1 MFVNFNYIEN
11 VTNDYFLVTRF
22 GMFYSFYFF
31 LFSIIST
38 ICILMTDRE
47 NRF

>member
-1 MFVNFNYIEN
+1 MFVNFNYVEN

-22 GMFYSFYFF
+22 GMFYSLHFF

-38 ICILMTDRE
+38 IYILTTDRE